1 MDDCDALTA
10 RIEATCQ
17 RIMAQFD
24 RIDAQ
29 LTAILHH
36 PDGRRRLPGAPMPVA
51 SSHAVLA
58 VNSAQASVERHQHI
72 RERLTAARREAERRE
87 AQNWAGRLQVELEKL
102 LPADVPLH
110 KRGFGVMEDE

>member
-1 MDDCDALTA
+1 MDGCDALTA

-24 RIDAQ
+24 RIEAQ
-29 LTAILHH
+29 TTAIFDHL
-36 PDGRRRLPGAPMPVA
+36 DGRRRLPGAPM
-51 SSHAVLA
+51 
-58 VNSAQASVERHQHI
+58 SVERNAYI
-72 RERLTAARREAERRE
+72 EALRELRREAERRE
-87 AQNWAGRLQVELEKL
+87 AQRREGLLQDEMEKL